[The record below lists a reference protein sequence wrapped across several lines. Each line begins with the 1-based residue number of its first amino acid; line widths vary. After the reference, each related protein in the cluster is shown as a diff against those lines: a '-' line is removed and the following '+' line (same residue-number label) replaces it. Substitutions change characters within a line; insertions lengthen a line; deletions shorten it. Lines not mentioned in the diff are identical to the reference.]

1 MQIFVRNLSG
11 KTITLEVDNSDTV
24 ESAKCKIEDKDG
36 LPVYRQYLVY
46 AGREMQNDKRLG
58 EYHVRRAS
66 TLHLYLCLSCTG
78 AMQVHVKT
86 PSGKTIPIEV
96 WREDTIETVKRE
108 IQAKIGVPL
117 DQQRLSFC
125 GEQLNKDDCLQCY
138 GIGEGAELGLTMVIP
153 VFIKILTGESLSLEV
168 ETSESIEEVKNKIQE
183 RIGIYPEQQRLV
195 YAGKPLDDNGALS
208 NHDIR
213 NGAEIYLIRRLRC
226 HKIMVKSS
234 SSGRVIKLQVESTT
248 TVEGVKAMIEE
259 KEGTARH
266 LQRLTLSGVSLD
278 NSKTLGYYRA
288 VISNKCTLVLHS
300 LSRLQVF
307 VRTLTGKT
315 ITLQV
320 KDEDTV
326 EYVKSLIHRKEGIAP
341 DQQRILFA
349 GKQLRDGRRLSDYSV
364 QNESTLNLCL
374 SLVGGMQIFVK
385 TLSGKTITLEVE
397 ASDTIESVKIKIQD
411 KEGIPL
417 YLQRLMYA
425 GKQLEDGRTLSDYN
439 IQKESTLLLGFH
451 FRGGSLT
458 FVKTLTGTT
467 FTLDVELGGNRDTI
481 ENVKVKIQDREG
493 IPPDQQR
500 LIFAGKQLE
509 DGRTLSDYNIQR
521 ESTFHLVL
529 GFMPIH
535 VKTLTGR
542 TITLKVTGN
551 DKIENINKRIQDR
564 VGFPPYRQALKYAG
578 KQLEPCRT
586 LSSYYIQ
593 KEATLNLVLKW
604 SPTYFLT
611 VTGKTVLIDT
621 VRFESVRQVKARI
634 QREEGILADQQRL
647 LFAGKELED
656 YKTLGD
662 YEIGWG
668 CVVCIDF
675 SVYRGE

>member
-1 MQIFVRNLSG
+1 
-11 KTITLEVDNSDTV
+11 
-24 ESAKCKIEDKDG
+24 
-36 LPVYRQYLVY
+36 
-46 AGREMQNDKRLG
+46 
-58 EYHVRRAS
+58 
-66 TLHLYLCLSCTG
+66 
-78 AMQVHVKT
+78 
-86 PSGKTIPIEV
+86 
-96 WREDTIETVKRE
+96 
-108 IQAKIGVPL
+108 
-117 DQQRLSFC
+117 
-125 GEQLNKDDCLQCY
+125 
-138 GIGEGAELGLTMVIP
+138 MVIP
-153 VFIKILTGESLSLEV
+153 IFIKMLTGESFSLEV
-168 ETSESIEEVKNKIQE
+168 ETSESIKEVKNKIQE

-195 YAGKPLDDNGALS
+195 YASKPLDDNEALS

-248 TVEGVKAMIEE
+248 TVESVKAMIEE

-266 LQRLTLSGVSLD
+266 FQRLTLSGVSLE
-278 NSKTLGYYRA
+278 NTKTLGYYRA
-288 VISNKCTLVLHS
+288 MVSNKCTLVLHS

-320 KDEDTV
+320 KGEETV
-326 EYVKSLIHRKEGIAP
+326 EYVKSLIHGKEGIAP

-349 GKQLRDGRRLSDYSV
+349 GKQLRDSRRLRNYSI

-397 ASDTIESVKIKIQD
+397 ASDTIESVRAKIQDREGIPPDQQQLVFAGKQLEDGRTLSDYNIRKKSSLHLVLGLRPAPQIFVKSPTGKTITLEVGFSDTIESVKVKIQD
-411 KEGIPL
+411 KEGIPV

-439 IQKESTLLLGFH
+439 IQKESTLFFGCH
-451 FRGGSLT
+451 FRGGSLI

-467 FTLDVELGGNRDTI
+467 FTLDVELGGNSDTI
-481 ENVKVKIQDREG
+481 ENVKVKIQDKEG
-493 IPPDQQR
+493 ISPDQQR

-521 ESTFHLVL
+521 ESTLHLVL

-551 DKIENINKRIQDR
+551 DKIENIKKCIQDR
-564 VGFPPYRQALKYAG
+564 VGFPPYRQALLYAG

-621 VRFESVRQVKARI
+621 VHFESIRQVKARI

-656 YKTLGD
+656 YKTVWD

-668 CVVCIDF
+668 CVVCQWRTA